1 MWNGKKKAVT
11 FSFDDG
17 VTQDKRLIEI
27 FNKYGLKSTFNLN
40 AGLLGLPGS
49 LSSGGKTVNHTKV
62 SASEV
67 KTLYDGHEIAS
78 HTLTHPG
85 LPSLDDET
93 IIRQVELDREL
104 LERLCGYPIC
114 GMAYPGGGVNH
125 DDRVVDVIKENTA
138 IKYARTI
145 TSTYSFDLQDDL
157 LRFNPTVKFTENNL
171 FDLLEKFLSMETD
184 KPQLFYIWG
193 HSYEMDFG
201 DDDEFTTW
209 ERFEE
214 FCKLISNKS
223 DIFYGTN
230 KQVLLDR

>member
-17 VTQDKRLIEI
+17 VTQDKRLIKI

-40 AGLLGLPGS
+40 SGLLGLPRS
-49 LSSGGKTVNHTKV
+49 LTLGDKTVNHTKV
-62 SASEV
+62 FASEV
-67 KTLYDGHEIAS
+67 KSLYEGHEVAA

-104 LERLCGYPIC
+104 LTRLCGYDIC

-125 DDRVVDVIKENTA
+125 DARVVNVIKNNTP

-145 TSTYSFDLQDDL
+145 ISTYSFDLQDDL
-157 LRFNPTVKFTENNL
+157 FRFNPTVQYTDEKL
-171 FDLLEKFLSMETD
+171 FDLLEKFLSIDTD

-201 DDDEFTTW
+201 DISESK
-209 ERFEE
+209 FEE

>member
-1 MWNGKKKAVT
+1 MWDGKKKAVT

-17 VTQDKRLIEI
+17 VTQDRYLVEI
-27 FNKYGLKSTFNLN
+27 LNRYGLKSTFNLN
-40 AGLLGLPGS
+40 SGLLGITGNLTVGD
-49 LSSGGKTVNHTKV
+49 KTIKFDQVC
-62 SASEV
+62 ASEV
-67 KTLYDGHEIAS
+67 KSLYDGHEIAV

-85 LPSLDDET
+85 LPSLDDQT

-145 TSTYSFDLQDDL
+145 KSTYSFDLQNDL
-157 LRFNPTVKFTENNL
+157 LRFNPTVQYTDERL
-171 FDLLEKFLSMETD
+171 MDLLDDFLSSESD
-184 KPQLFYIWG
+184 EPQLFYIWG
-193 HSYEMDFG
+193 HSFEIDLG
-201 DDDEFTTW
+201 DISKTK
-209 ERFEE
+209 FEE
-214 FCKLISNKS
+214 FCKMISGKK

-230 KQVLLDR
+230 TQVLLDR